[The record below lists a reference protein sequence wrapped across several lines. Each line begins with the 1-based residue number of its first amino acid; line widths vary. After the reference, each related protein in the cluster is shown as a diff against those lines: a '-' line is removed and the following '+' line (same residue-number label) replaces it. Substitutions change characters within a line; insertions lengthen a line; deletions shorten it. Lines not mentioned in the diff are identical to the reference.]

1 MKDRQTMTEPYL
13 FTPLLY
19 PDRHSTPDFLARIG
33 SLLKGAPDSYAG
45 TGRAAAI
52 SREFICVGQ
61 DGPSI
66 LPIFDLSIHRDYSV
80 DEIAGQCLYDELT
93 PQEADHF
100 EPAFRLLH
108 GLDIPWF
115 AKDSFLSGILRRN
128 RGRRMTL
135 AYLDGAIALFPSQV
149 ETVLAE
155 LDMTSGAPMSD
166 LNRGSICTLLVAP
179 PASQHA
185 RLRYSEHL
193 ANTSASLAKILHG
206 HMTTSFEDSRFKAI
220 PLSRSAFAET
230 AADW

>member
-1 MKDRQTMTEPYL
+1 M
-13 FTPLLY
+13 
-19 PDRHSTPDFLARIG
+19 
-33 SLLKGAPDSYAG
+33 SYAG
-45 TGRAAAI
+45 TGQAVAI

-61 DGPSI
+61 DGPNI
-66 LPIFDLSIHRDYSV
+66 LPVFDLSIHRDYSV

-115 AKDSFLSGILRRN
+115 NKDSFLSGILRRN

-155 LDMTSGAPMSD
+155 IDTTSGAPMSD

-185 RLRYSEHL
+185 RLRQSEQL
-193 ANTSASLAKILHG
+193 VKTSASLAKILHG
-206 HMTTSFEDSRFKAI
+206 HMTTSFEDSHVRAVPLTPSNFIKA
-220 PLSRSAFAET
+220 SAT
-230 AADW
+230 W